1 MLRTEPEPV
10 VLLTTLVFLSLIELD
25 TYLHCIK
32 EKKQTSPLTV
42 LLPTTKEHIKSYI
55 DID

>member
-25 TYLHCIK
+25 TYLHRRVV
-32 EKKQTSPLTV
+32 EW
-42 LLPTTKEHIKSYI
+42 LLSWRR
-55 DID
+55 

>member
-42 LLPTTKEHIKSYI
+42 LLPTTKEHIKSI
-55 DID
+55 